1 MAKVTVA
8 GEVDE
13 VKETSTGKI
22 IIKLGEV
29 YLSQSGENW
38 VRKWALWMPSS
49 FMRDEI
55 AKDDWLEVEGEL
67 STKVAEW
74 TNKDGVTKQIID
86 HNLNNVRIVQHKG
99 QPKAIT
105 FEIDEDDRRKYGN
118 GLAPF

>member
-38 VRKWALWMPSS
+38 VRKWSLWMPQG
-49 FMRDEI
+49 FAMVG
-55 AKDDWLEVEGEL
+55 KDDWLEVEGDL
-67 STKVAEW
+67 STKVVEW
-74 TNKDGVTKQIID
+74 QNREGVTKQIID
-86 HNLNNVRIVQHKG
+86 HNLNNVTIIKHNPVKVETR
-99 QPKAIT
+99 A